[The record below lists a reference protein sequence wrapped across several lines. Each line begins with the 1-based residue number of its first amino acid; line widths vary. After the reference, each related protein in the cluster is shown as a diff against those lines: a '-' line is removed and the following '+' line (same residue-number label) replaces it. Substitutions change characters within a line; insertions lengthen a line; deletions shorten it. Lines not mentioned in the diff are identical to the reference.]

1 MNVKPLAMVG
11 VAGVALV
18 TLTACPA
25 NSSSTSASA
34 SPSTSTSAPSASA
47 SADCPLTVS
56 DAFVRT
62 AESGSTEV
70 IGTVKNTGT
79 ETIKITGASSPAA
92 ATTELRKYVD
102 QNGSATTEPVT
113 DWAVSAGSSIRW
125 QLTDNFLLLV
135 DLKYPI
141 TADQEVPI
149 TLKCDAGDQSGLSLG
164 MQMTFSAR
172 GRDDLDSGGGY
183 TPQPSTSPSYSMSP
197 SWSGSASPSWSPTT
211 TSPTST
217 SPTTSVP
224 TTAPPT
230 TAPTLQAP
238 KLTAPAATLA
248 P

>member
-25 NSSSTSASA
+25 NSSSTSASV
-34 SPSTSTSAPSASA
+34 SPSASSSAPSASA
-47 SADCPLTVS
+47 STICPLTVS
-56 DAFVRT
+56 DAFVKT
-62 AESGSTEV
+62 AESGSTEA
-70 IGTVKNTGT
+70 IGTVKNTSS

-113 DWAVSAGSSIRW
+113 DWAVSAGSSI

-149 TLKCDAGDQSGLSLG
+149 TLKCQAGDQTGQSFGV
-164 MQMTFSAR
+164 QMTFSAR
-172 GRDDLDSGGGY
+172 GRDDLYSGGGY
-183 TPQPSTSPSYSMSP
+183 TPQQSTSPSYSMSP
-197 SWSGSASPSWSPTT
+197 SWSGSPSPSWSPTT
-211 TSPTST
+211 T

-230 TAPTLQAP
+230 NAPTLQAP
-238 KLTAPAATLA
+238 KLTVPAQTFAP
-248 P
+248 